1 MIAIVNHTLNTQQRF
16 SCVTRCRSFW
26 ASTGAYDTVSNYI
39 QMNFGGLKDDI
50 IKMLG
55 GARCKVNPTK
65 FQNDM
70 SIINSR
76 DDVLT
81 VLIHLSYLSY
91 NWRKNECYIPNYE
104 VAGEM
109 VNAVEACK
117 WRHVTQAIESSE
129 QLLEA
134 TLNGDAETVA
144 RAIETAHDENTSI
157 LSYNDENSLTCVISI
172 AYYYAHNDYIFH
184 RESATG
190 KGFADLVLIP
200 RKDVDSPAILIE
212 LKTNQDA
219 ETAIDQIRRRQ
230 YPAKIQQYAD
240 RILLVGIN
248 YDRDTK
254 QHTCQIE
261 RW

>member
-1 MIAIVNHTLNTQQRF
+1 L
-16 SCVTRCRSFW
+16 
-26 ASTGAYDTVSNYI
+26 
-39 QMNFGGLKDDI
+39 
-50 IKMLG
+50 
-55 GARCKVNPTK
+55 
-65 FQNDM
+65 
-70 SIINSR
+70 
-76 DDVLT
+76 
-81 VLIHLSYLSY
+81 
-91 NWRKNECYIPNYE
+91 
-104 VAGEM
+104 
-109 VNAVEACK
+109 
-117 WRHVTQAIESSE
+117 
-129 QLLEA
+129 
-134 TLNGDAETVA
+134 
-144 RAIETAHDENTSI
+144 
-157 LSYNDENSLTCVISI
+157 
-172 AYYYAHNDYIFH
+172 
-184 RESATG
+184 ATG